1 MSEFFREF
9 WLPMAATALL
19 AVMLAL
25 AIVATVESDRRL
37 AECERAM
44 ALYVAL
50 AEIPVT
56 TQQHGA
62 RLDAVRA
69 KVHECLGT
77 LEAR

>member
-9 WLPMAATALL
+9 WLPLAATVVFVIGLTLVITA
-19 AVMLAL
+19 AAQ
-25 AIVATVESDRRL
+25 SSRRL

-44 ALYVAL
+44 ALYVTL
-50 AEIPVT
+50 VEIPVT